1 MDKKVYA
8 LIDSYAEEFAA
19 QLARWPAA
27 EAQDLVKALYQAEFG
42 CGHLLSN
49 PEQARRWLAE
59 ELSGAALPESGVCPP
74 LAESLGHFSRVHL
87 LPARQLGLSADTL
100 YALFALTAG
109 ETTGCMEDF
118 QQQLPALEALANS
131 GRDLTRVLSSLITFP
146 FPQDGINNFLRG
158 DYANLYIHADMT
170 MPRLAETLLLGTEFG
185 NRMAGLE
192 GYVGLAP
199 GSMVSP
205 DPFSLEVEQG
215 DPDAAN
221 PFAALGAA
229 GEGAPGDGPAGGAG
243 GNDDDDNAGDSATD
257 REGAAN
263 TTEEAPR

>member
-1 MDKKVYA
+1 MSIQTHTAA
-8 LIDSYAEEFAA
+8 LCAA
-19 QLARWPAA
+19 QLDRWPAA

-118 QQQLPALEALANS
+118 QQQLTALEALA
-131 GRDLTRVLSSLITFP
+131 GTASLP
-146 FPQDGINNFLRG
+146 F
-158 DYANLYIHADMT
+158 
-170 MPRLAETLLLGTEFG
+170 
-185 NRMAGLE
+185 
-192 GYVGLAP
+192 
-199 GSMVSP
+199 SP
-205 DPFSLEVEQG
+205 DALQAYLNPYRAQGCPPARHSESFRAAHAPAYRIIRTEYVPFL
-215 DPDAAN
+215 PLLAAIDQRW
-221 PFAALGAA
+221 PSPVPLPWPSRAA
-229 GEGAPGDGPAGGAG
+229 
-243 GNDDDDNAGDSATD
+243 
-257 REGAAN
+257 
-263 TTEEAPR
+263 APRASPPWAHCCSKCTAARSSIGTISSCSLTSARRNALPSPAAMWITSGSWPR